1 MFVRTHGM
9 GLLAELFDFTEG
21 EEGEAH
27 AWLDEVRLSRM
38 LEVPG
43 MKGGASYEVIG
54 GAPRFLNLI
63 EANNIH
69 VFYGEEFT
77 TLMNSEEMRFPK
89 TPGTHIRLVCAQ
101 VYPGL
106 PAKQPNFPSVE
117 VAGLAPIIQFGRI
130 NVPEENLGDFNGW
143 YSCDRGPLCEEV
155 PGVRRMRRYNTVE
168 GPRLMIVLY
177 EMEDES
183 VRETS
188 EWKHMNASEWTA
200 RVRSYYRQEPGSPG
214 VYKRRGYAR

>member
-1 MFVRTHGM
+1 M
-9 GLLAELFDFTEG
+9 GLLAEMFDFAEG
-21 EEGEAH
+21 EEVEAR

-38 LEVPG
+38 LETSGVN
-43 MKGGASYEVIG
+43 GGASYEVID
-54 GAPRFLNLI
+54 GAPRCLNLL
-63 EANNIH
+63 EAENVH
-69 VFYGEEFT
+69 VFYGEEFAS
-77 TLMNSEEMRFPK
+77 LMDSDDMRFPVAPK
-89 TPGTHIRLVCAQ
+89 AHIRLVCAQ

-106 PAKQPNFPSVE
+106 PARQPDFPSVDA
-117 VAGLAPIIQFGRI
+117 AGLGPVIQFGRI

-143 YSCDRGPLCEEV
+143 YSCDRGPLCEKV

-177 EMEDES
+177 EMENES
-183 VRETS
+183 VRETP

-200 RVRSYYRQEPGSPG
+200 RVRSYYQQEPGSPG

>member
-1 MFVRTHGM
+1 MVRTHGM
-9 GLLAELFDFTEG
+9 GLLAELFDFADGG
-21 EEGEAH
+21 EDEAR

-43 MKGGASYEVIG
+43 MSGGAGYEAVD
-54 GAPRFLNLI
+54 GAPRFLNLV
-63 EANNIH
+63 EAENVH
-69 VFYGEEFT
+69 AFYGEEFT
-77 TLMNSEEMRFPK
+77 ALLDSAEMRSPVA
-89 TPGTHIRLVCAQ
+89 PQAHIRLVCAQ

-106 PAKQPNFPSVE
+106 PARPPEFPTVDA
-117 VAGLAPIIQFGRI
+117 AGLAPVVQFGRI
-130 NVPEENLGDFNGW
+130 NVPEENLADFNGW
-143 YSCDRGPLCEEV
+143 YACDRGPLCEQV
-155 PGVRRMRRYNTVE
+155 PGVRRLRRYNTVE

-177 EMEDES
+177 EMEGES

>member
-9 GLLAELFDFTEG
+9 GLLAELFDFTVG
-21 EEGEAH
+21 EEAEAH

-43 MKGGASYEVIG
+43 MNGGASYEVIG

-77 TLMNSEEMRFPK
+77 SLMDSAEMNFSIAP
-89 TPGTHIRLVCAQ
+89 TNHIRLACAQ

-106 PAKQPNFPSVE
+106 PARQPDIPSVD
-117 VAGLAPIIQFGRI
+117 VAGLAPIVQFGRI
-130 NVPEENLGDFNGW
+130 NVPEDNLGDFNGW
-143 YSCDRGPLCEEV
+143 YSCDRGPLCEKV

-168 GPRLMIVLY
+168 GARLMIVLY
-177 EMEDES
+177 EMENES

-188 EWKHMNASEWTA
+188 EWKHMNASGWTA

>member
-1 MFVRTHGM
+1 M
-9 GLLAELFDFTEG
+9 GLLAEMFDFAEG
-21 EEGEAH
+21 GEVEAR

-38 LEVPG
+38 LEASGVN
-43 MKGGASYEVIG
+43 GGASYEVID
-54 GAPRFLNLI
+54 GAPRYLNLL
-63 EANNIH
+63 EAENVH
-69 VFYGEEFT
+69 VFYGEEFAS
-77 TLMNSEEMRFPK
+77 LMDADDMRFPVAPK
-89 TPGTHIRLVCAQ
+89 AHIRLVCAQ

-106 PAKQPNFPSVE
+106 PARQPDFPSVDA
-117 VAGLAPIIQFGRI
+117 AGLGPVIQFGRI

-143 YSCDRGPLCEEV
+143 YSCDRGPLCEKV

-177 EMEDES
+177 EMENES
-183 VRETS
+183 VRETP

-200 RVRSYYRQEPGSPG
+200 RVRSYYQQEPGSPG

>member
-21 EEGEAH
+21 EEAEAH
-27 AWLDEVRLSRM
+27 AWLDKVRLSRM

-43 MKGGASYEVIG
+43 MNGGASYEVIG

-77 TLMNSEEMRFPK
+77 TLMNSEGMRFPK

-106 PAKQPNFPSVE
+106 PARQPDFPSVD

-130 NVPEENLGDFNGW
+130 NVPEDNLGDFNGW
-143 YSCDRGPLCEEV
+143 YSCDRGPLCEKV

-168 GPRLMIVLY
+168 GARLMIVLY
-177 EMEDES
+177 EME
-183 VRETS
+183 
-188 EWKHMNASEWTA
+188 MNPCA
-200 RVRSYYRQEPGSPG
+200 
-214 VYKRRGYAR
+214 KRPSGNT

>member
-1 MFVRTHGM
+1 M
-9 GLLAELFDFTEG
+9 GLLAELFDFAEG
-21 EEGEAH
+21 EVAEAR
-27 AWLDEVRLSRM
+27 AWIDEVRLSRM
-38 LEVPG
+38 LEASG
-43 MKGGASYEVIG
+43 MNGGASYEVVDDG
-54 GAPRFLNLI
+54 PRFLNLI
-63 EANNIH
+63 EAENIH
-69 VFYGEEFT
+69 VFYGEEFAS
-77 TLMNSEEMRFPK
+77 LMDSDDMRFPVAP
-89 TPGTHIRLVCAQ
+89 TTHIRLVCAQ

-106 PAKQPNFPSVE
+106 PARQPDFPSVDA
-117 VAGLAPIIQFGRI
+117 AGLGPVIQFGRI

-143 YSCDRGPLCEEV
+143 YSCDRGPLCEKV

-183 VRETS
+183 VRETP

-200 RVRSYYRQEPGSPG
+200 RVRSYYQQEPGSPG

>member
-1 MFVRTHGM
+1 MVRTHGM
-9 GLLAELFDFTEG
+9 GLLAELFDFTDG
-21 EEGEAH
+21 EEDEARE
-27 AWLDEVRLSRM
+27 WLDKVRLSRM

-43 MKGGASYEVIG
+43 VCGGASYEVMDG
-54 GAPRFLNLI
+54 TPRFLNLL
-63 EANNIH
+63 EANDIH
-69 VFYGEEFT
+69 VFYDEEFT
-77 TLMNSEEMRFPK
+77 SLMDSAEMRFSKP
-89 TPGTHIRLVCAQ
+89 PQTHIHLVCAQ

-106 PAKQPNFPSVE
+106 PARPPDLPSVDA
-117 VAGLAPIIQFGRI
+117 AGLAPVVQFGRI
-130 NVPEENLGDFNGW
+130 NVPEEKLADFNGW
-143 YSCDRGPLCEEV
+143 YSCDRGPLCEKV
-155 PGVRRMRRYNTVE
+155 PGVRRMRRFNTVE